1 MQEIIPIVVAFDNN
15 YCVPAGVSLY
25 SMLANAKRER
35 ERERVKLFYK
45 IHCLVE
51 DLSLENIAKLEETIA
66 PFSAFSSIEFLDIS
80 NNNAPKENQEIK
92 KNQAVK
98 SDHYQ
103 NIDPII
109 ANKIEE
115 LFTKLSDFSQKR
127 FSKMI
132 MCRFFFASL
141 FPQYDKMIMFDV
153 DTLFVNDMSE
163 SFFIPLETHYFGA
176 VREKDLIAMDRNSAK
191 DLYELRQMHA
201 KSIGV
206 ADAFPDLEEA
216 QILFDNYFNAGFLA
230 LNLKSWREEN
240 LENQLVGFFL
250 LKNEKLL
257 FNDQDALCFVCR
269 GRILELPYSYNAH
282 PSFLD
287 TPSFPSIKEA
297 RMLHFWGD
305 KPWKLL
311 SVMGAKK
318 WHEVLIQTPFKDAYF
333 NALFLDR
340 LFESLQ
346 NRDKEIKRR
355 DERIIE
361 EVQAVQARD
370 KEIHALKKILSFSDR
385 RHSFEFLLPRLS
397 SKLLIE
403 FLLFKV
409 KQKVKR
415 LIKRVF

>member
-1 MQEIIPIVVAFDNN
+1 MQEIIPIVVAFDNH
-15 YCVPAGVSLY
+15 YCIPAGVSLY
-25 SMLANAKRER
+25 SMLVHAKRER
-35 ERERVKLFYK
+35 ERERVKLFYQ

-51 DLSLENIAKLEETIA
+51 DLSAENIAKLEETIA

-80 NNNAPKENQEIK
+80 NEKLEPRHNYYKLDALIANEIK
-92 KNQAVK
+92 KL
-98 SDHYQ
+98 Y
-103 NIDPII
+103 
-109 ANKIEE
+109 
-115 LFTKLSDFSQKR
+115 LKLNTFSQKR

-191 DLYELRQMHA
+191 DLYELRQMRA
-201 KSIGV
+201 KTIGV
-206 ADAFPDLEEA
+206 TDAFPNLEEA
-216 QILFDNYFNAGFLA
+216 QILFENYFNAGFLA
-230 LNLKSWREEN
+230 LNLKLWREEN
-240 LENQLVGFFL
+240 LENQLIAFFI

-287 TPSFPSIKEA
+287 TPLFPSVKEA

-311 SVMGAKK
+311 SVIGAKK
-318 WHEVLIQTPFKDAYF
+318 WHEILIQTPFKDAYF
-333 NALFLDR
+333 NAPFLDR

-346 NRDKEIKRR
+346 NRDKET
-355 DERIIE
+355 
-361 EVQAVQARD
+361 Q
-370 KEIHALKKILSFSDR
+370 EIHALKKALSFSDK

-397 SKLLIE
+397 SKLLVG
-403 FLLFKV
+403 FSLFKI

-415 LIKRVF
+415 LIKKMLKVFFKI

>member
-1 MQEIIPIVVAFDNN
+1 MQEIIPIVVTFDNN
-15 YCVPAGVSLY
+15 YCIPAGVSLY

-51 DLSLENIAKLEETIA
+51 GLSLKNIAKLEETIA
-66 PFSAFSSIEFLDIS
+66 PFSAFSSIEFLDITD
-80 NNNAPKENQEIK
+80 KELEPRHNYYKLDALIASEIK
-92 KNQAVK
+92 KL
-98 SDHYQ
+98 Y
-103 NIDPII
+103 
-109 ANKIEE
+109 
-115 LFTKLSDFSQKR
+115 LKLNAFSQKR

-176 VREKDLIAMDRNSAK
+176 VREKDLIAMNRNSAK
-191 DLYELRQMHA
+191 DLYELRQMRA

-206 ADAFPDLEEA
+206 ADAFPNLEEA

-240 LENQLVGFFL
+240 LENQLIAFFI

-257 FNDQDALCFVCR
+257 FSDQDALCFVCR

-297 RMLHFWGD
+297 CMLHFWGD

-311 SVMGAKK
+311 SVIGAKK
-318 WHEVLIQTPFKDAYF
+318 WHEALIQTPFKDAYF
-333 NALFLDR
+333 NAPFLDH

-346 NRDKEIKRR
+346 NKDKET
-355 DERIIE
+355 
-361 EVQAVQARD
+361 Q
-370 KEIHALKKILSFSDR
+370 EIHALNKILSFSDKW
-385 RHSFEFLLPRLS
+385 HSFEFLLPRLS
-397 SKLLIE
+397 SKFLIE
-403 FLLFKV
+403 FLLFKA

>member
-1 MQEIIPIVVAFDNN
+1 MQEIIPVVVAFDNN
-15 YCVPAGVSLY
+15 YCIPAGVSLF

-35 ERERVKLFYK
+35 ERERVKLFYQ

-51 DLSLENIAKLEETIA
+51 DLSAENIAKLEETIA
-66 PFSAFSSIEFLDIS
+66 PFSAFSSIEFLDILP
-80 NNNAPKENQEIK
+80 NKELEPRHNYRKLDPLIASEIK
-92 KNQAVK
+92 KL
-98 SDHYQ
+98 Y
-103 NIDPII
+103 
-109 ANKIEE
+109 
-115 LFTKLSDFSQKR
+115 LKLNAFSQKR

-163 SFFIPLETHYFGA
+163 SFFIPLEAHYFGA
-176 VREKDLIAMDRNSAK
+176 VREKDLIAINRNSAK
-191 DLYELRQMHA
+191 DLYELRQMRA
-201 KSIGV
+201 KTIGV
-206 ADAFPDLEEA
+206 ANAFPNLEEA

-230 LNLKSWREEN
+230 LNLKLWREEN
-240 LENQLVGFFL
+240 LQNQLIGFFL

-257 FNDQDALCFVCR
+257 FPEQDALCFVCR

-305 KPWKLL
+305 KPWELL
-311 SVMGAKK
+311 SVIGAKK
-318 WHEVLIQTPFKDAYF
+318 WHEVLIETPFKDAYF
-333 NALFLDR
+333 NASFLDH

-346 NRDKEIKRR
+346 NKDNEIKRR

-361 EVQAVQARD
+361 EVQVLQARD
-370 KEIHALKKILSFSDR
+370 KEIHALNKILSFSDK

-403 FLLFKV
+403 FLLFKA

>member
-1 MQEIIPIVVAFDNN
+1 MHPCWCEFVFHASARQT
-15 YCVPAGVSLY
+15 
-25 SMLANAKRER
+25 R
-35 ERERVKLFYK
+35 ERERVKLFYQ

-51 DLSLENIAKLEETIA
+51 NLSLENIAKLEETIA
-66 PFSAFSSIEFLDIS
+66 PFSAFSSIEFLDITD
-80 NNNAPKENQEIK
+80 KELEPRHNYYKLDALIASEIK
-92 KNQAVK
+92 KL
-98 SDHYQ
+98 Y
-103 NIDPII
+103 
-109 ANKIEE
+109 
-115 LFTKLSDFSQKR
+115 LKLNAFSQKR

-176 VREKDLIAMDRNSAK
+176 VREKDLIAINRNSAK

-201 KSIGV
+201 KTIGV
-206 ADAFPDLEEA
+206 ADAFPNLEEA

-230 LNLKSWREEN
+230 LNLKLWREEN
-240 LENQLVGFFL
+240 LENQLIEFFI

-311 SVMGAKK
+311 SVIGAKK
-318 WHEVLIQTPFKDAYF
+318 WHEALIQTPFKDAYF
-333 NALFLDR
+333 NASFLDH

-346 NRDKEIKRR
+346 NRDKEI
-355 DERIIE
+355 
-361 EVQAVQARD
+361 QNRD
-370 KEIHALKKILSFSDR
+370 KEIHALNKILSFSDKR
-385 RHSFEFLLPRLS
+385 YSFETLLPRLS
-397 SKLLIE
+397 SKILIE
-403 FLLFKV
+403 FLLFKA

>member
-1 MQEIIPIVVAFDNN
+1 MQEIIPIVVTFDNN
-15 YCVPAGVSLY
+15 YCIPAGVSLY
-25 SMLANAKRER
+25 SMLAHAKRERER
-35 ERERVKLFYK
+35 ERERVKLFYQ

-51 DLSLENIAKLEETIA
+51 NLSAENVAKLEETIA

-80 NNNAPKENQEIK
+80 NEELEPRHNYRKLDPLIASEIK
-92 KNQAVK
+92 KL
-98 SDHYQ
+98 Y
-103 NIDPII
+103 
-109 ANKIEE
+109 
-115 LFTKLSDFSQKR
+115 LKLNAFSQKR

-141 FPQYDKMIMFDV
+141 FPQYDKIIMFDV

-176 VREKDLIAMDRNSAK
+176 VREKDLIAMNRNSAK
-191 DLYELRQMHA
+191 DLYELRQMRA

-206 ADAFPDLEEA
+206 ADAFPNLEEA

-230 LNLKSWREEN
+230 LNLKLWREEN
-240 LENQLVGFFL
+240 LENQLIGFFL

-257 FNDQDALCFVCR
+257 FSDQDALCFVCR

-287 TPSFPSIKEA
+287 TPSFPSIKES

-305 KPWKLL
+305 KPWKLF
-311 SVMGAKK
+311 SVIGAKK
-318 WHEVLIQTPFKDAYF
+318 WHEALIQTPFKDAYF
-333 NALFLDR
+333 NASFLDH

-346 NRDKEIKRR
+346 NKDKET
-355 DERIIE
+355 
-361 EVQAVQARD
+361 Q
-370 KEIHALKKILSFSDR
+370 EIHALNKILSFSNKR
-385 RHSFEFLLPRLS
+385 YSFEFLLPRLS
-397 SKLLIE
+397 SKLLVG
-403 FLLFKV
+403 FLLFKI

-415 LIKRVF
+415 LVKRVF

>member
-1 MQEIIPIVVAFDNN
+1 MQEIIPIVVAFDNH
-15 YCVPAGVSLY
+15 YCIPAGVSLY
-25 SMLANAKRER
+25 SMLAHAKRER
-35 ERERVKLFYK
+35 ERERVKLFYQ

-66 PFSAFSSIEFLDIS
+66 PFSAFSSIEFLDITD
-80 NNNAPKENQEIK
+80 KELEPRHNYYKLDPLIAGEIK
-92 KNQAVK
+92 KL
-98 SDHYQ
+98 H
-103 NIDPII
+103 
-109 ANKIEE
+109 
-115 LFTKLSDFSQKR
+115 LKLNAFSQKR

-153 DTLFVNDMSE
+153 DTLFVNDISE

-206 ADAFPDLEEA
+206 ANAFPNLEEA

-230 LNLKSWREEN
+230 LNLKLWRKEN
-240 LENQLVGFFL
+240 LENQLIGFFI

-257 FNDQDALCFVCR
+257 YSDQDALCFVCC
-269 GRILELPYSYNAH
+269 GRILELPYEYNAH

-287 TPSFPSIKEA
+287 TPLFPSVKEA

-311 SVMGAKK
+311 SVIGAKK
-318 WHEVLIQTPFKDAYF
+318 WHEALIQTPFKDAYF
-333 NALFLDR
+333 NAPFLDH

-346 NRDKEIKRR
+346 NK
-355 DERIIE
+355 
-361 EVQAVQARD
+361 D
-370 KEIHALKKILSFSDR
+370 KEIHALKKTLSFSDK
-385 RHSFEFLLPRLS
+385 RHSFDFLLPRFS
-397 SKLLIE
+397 FKLLIE

-415 LIKRVF
+415 LIKRVV

>member
-1 MQEIIPIVVAFDNN
+1 MQEIIPIVVTFDNN
-15 YCVPAGVSLY
+15 YCIPAGVSLF

-35 ERERVKLFYK
+35 ERERERVKLFYQ

-51 DLSLENIAKLEETIA
+51 DLSLENVAKLEETIA

-80 NNNAPKENQEIK
+80 NEELEPRHNYRKLDPLIASEIK
-92 KNQAVK
+92 KL
-98 SDHYQ
+98 Y
-103 NIDPII
+103 
-109 ANKIEE
+109 
-115 LFTKLSDFSQKR
+115 LKLNAFSQKR

-153 DTLFVNDMSE
+153 DTLFVNDISE
-163 SFFIPLETHYFGA
+163 SFFIPLGTHYFGA
-176 VREKDLIAMDRNSAK
+176 VREKDLIAINRNSAN

-206 ADAFPDLEEA
+206 ADAFPNLEEA

-230 LNLKSWREEN
+230 LNLKSWRKEN
-240 LENQLVGFFL
+240 LENQLIGFFL

-257 FNDQDALCFVCR
+257 FSDQDALCFVCR

-311 SVMGAKK
+311 SVIGAKK
-318 WHEVLIQTPFKDAYF
+318 WHEALIQTPFKDAYF
-333 NALFLDR
+333 NAPFLDH
-340 LFESLQ
+340 LFESFQ
-346 NRDKEIKRR
+346 NRDKET
-355 DERIIE
+355 
-361 EVQAVQARD
+361 Q
-370 KEIHALKKILSFSDR
+370 EIHALNKILSFSDK

-403 FLLFKV
+403 FLLFKA

-415 LIKRVF
+415 LVKRVF

>member
-15 YCVPAGVSLY
+15 YCIPAGVSLF

-35 ERERVKLFYK
+35 ERERVKLFFK

-51 DLSLENIAKLEETIA
+51 GLSLENIAKLEETIA

-80 NNNAPKENQEIK
+80 NEELEPRHNYRKLDPLIVSEIK
-92 KNQAVK
+92 KL
-98 SDHYQ
+98 Y
-103 NIDPII
+103 
-109 ANKIEE
+109 
-115 LFTKLSDFSQKR
+115 LKLNAFSQKR

-141 FPQYDKMIMFDV
+141 FSQYDKMIMFDV
-153 DTLFVNDMSE
+153 DTLFVNDISE

-191 DLYELRQMHA
+191 DLYELRQMRA

-206 ADAFPDLEEA
+206 ADAFPNLEEA
-216 QILFDNYFNAGFLA
+216 QILFNNYFNAGFLA
-230 LNLKSWREEN
+230 LNLKLWREEN
-240 LENQLVGFFL
+240 LENQLIAFFI

-305 KPWKLL
+305 KPWKLF
-311 SVMGAKK
+311 SVIGAKK
-318 WHEVLIQTPFKDAYF
+318 WHEILIQTPFKDAYF
-333 NALFLDR
+333 NAPFLDH

-346 NRDKEIKRR
+346 NRDKET
-355 DERIIE
+355 
-361 EVQAVQARD
+361 Q
-370 KEIHALKKILSFSDR
+370 EIHAFNKILSFSDK
-385 RHSFEFLLPRLS
+385 RHSFEFLLPRFS

-403 FLLFKV
+403 FLLFKI

>member
-15 YCVPAGVSLY
+15 YCIPAGVSLF
-25 SMLANAKRER
+25 SMLAHAKRER
-35 ERERVKLFYK
+35 ERERVKLFYQ

-51 DLSLENIAKLEETIA
+51 DLSAENIAKLEETIA
-66 PFSAFSSIEFLDIS
+66 PFSAFSSIEFLDIT
-80 NNNAPKENQEIK
+80 NKELEPRHNYRKLDPLIASEIK
-92 KNQAVK
+92 KL
-98 SDHYQ
+98 Y
-103 NIDPII
+103 
-109 ANKIEE
+109 
-115 LFTKLSDFSQKR
+115 LKLNAFSQKR

-153 DTLFVNDMSE
+153 DTLFVDDISE
-163 SFFIPLETHYFGA
+163 SFFIPLGTHYFGA
-176 VREKDLIAMDRNSAK
+176 VREKDLIAINRNSAK

-206 ADAFPDLEEA
+206 ADAFPNLEEA

-240 LENQLVGFFL
+240 LQNQLIGFFL

-311 SVMGAKK
+311 SVIGAKK
-318 WHEVLIQTPFKDAYF
+318 WHEILIQTPFKDAYF
-333 NALFLDR
+333 NASFLDH

-346 NRDKEIKRR
+346 NKDKET
-355 DERIIE
+355 
-361 EVQAVQARD
+361 Q
-370 KEIHALKKILSFSDR
+370 EIHALNKILSFSDR

-403 FLLFKV
+403 FLLFKI

>member
-1 MQEIIPIVVAFDNN
+1 MYP
-15 YCVPAGVSLY
+15 CW
-25 SMLANAKRER
+25 RELIFHASARQTR

-80 NNNAPKENQEIK
+80 NEELEPRHNYYELDALIASEIK
-92 KNQAVK
+92 KL
-98 SDHYQ
+98 Y
-103 NIDPII
+103 
-109 ANKIEE
+109 
-115 LFTKLSDFSQKR
+115 LKLNAFSQKR

-153 DTLFVNDMSE
+153 DTLFVGDISE

-176 VREKDLIAMDRNSAK
+176 VREKDLIAINRNSAK

-201 KSIGV
+201 KTIGV
-206 ADAFPDLEEA
+206 ADAFPNLEEA

-230 LNLKSWREEN
+230 LNLKSWRKEN

-287 TPSFPSIKEA
+287 TPLFPSLKEA

-311 SVMGAKK
+311 SVIGAKK

-333 NALFLDR
+333 NAPFLDH

-346 NRDKEIKRR
+346 NRDKEIK
-355 DERIIE
+355 
-361 EVQAVQARD
+361 
-370 KEIHALKKILSFSDR
+370 EIHALNKILSFSDKW
-385 RHSFEFLLPRLS
+385 HSFETLLPRLS

-403 FLLFKV
+403 FLLFKA

>member
-15 YCVPAGVSLY
+15 YCIPAGVSLY

-35 ERERVKLFYK
+35 VKLFYQ

-51 DLSLENIAKLEETIA
+51 GLSLENIAKLEETIA
-66 PFSAFSSIEFLDIS
+66 PFSAFSSIEFLDITDEELEPRHNYRKLDPLIAS
-80 NNNAPKENQEIK
+80 EIK
-92 KNQAVK
+92 KL
-98 SDHYQ
+98 Y
-103 NIDPII
+103 
-109 ANKIEE
+109 
-115 LFTKLSDFSQKR
+115 LKLNAFSQKR

-153 DTLFVNDMSE
+153 DTLFVDDMSE

-176 VREKDLIAMDRNSAK
+176 VREKDLIAINRNSAK

-201 KSIGV
+201 KTIGV
-206 ADAFPDLEEA
+206 ADAFPNLEEA

-230 LNLKSWREEN
+230 LNLKLWREEN
-240 LENQLVGFFL
+240 LENQLIGFFL

-311 SVMGAKK
+311 SVIGAKK
-318 WHEVLIQTPFKDAYF
+318 WHEILIQTPFKDAYF
-333 NALFLDR
+333 NAPFLDH

-346 NRDKEIKRR
+346 NK
-355 DERIIE
+355 
-361 EVQAVQARD
+361 D
-370 KEIHALKKILSFSDR
+370 KEIHALNKILSFSDK

-403 FLLFKV
+403 FLLFKA

>member
-1 MQEIIPIVVAFDNN
+1 M
-15 YCVPAGVSLY
+15 
-25 SMLANAKRER
+25 
-35 ERERVKLFYK
+35 
-45 IHCLVE
+45 VE
-51 DLSLENIAKLEETIA
+51 GLSLKNIAKLEETIA

-80 NNNAPKENQEIK
+80 NEELEPRHNYRKLDPLIASEIK
-92 KNQAVK
+92 KL
-98 SDHYQ
+98 Y
-103 NIDPII
+103 
-109 ANKIEE
+109 
-115 LFTKLSDFSQKR
+115 LKLNSFSQKR

-163 SFFIPLETHYFGA
+163 SFFIPLEAHYFGA
-176 VREKDLIAMDRNSAK
+176 VREKDLIAMNRNSAK

-201 KSIGV
+201 KSISV
-206 ADAFPDLEEA
+206 ADAFPNLEEA

-240 LENQLVGFFL
+240 LENQLIGFFL

-257 FNDQDALCFVCR
+257 FNEQDALCFVCR
-269 GRILELPYSYNAH
+269 SRILELPYSYNAH

-287 TPSFPSIKEA
+287 TPLFPSLKEA

-311 SVMGAKK
+311 SVIGTKK
-318 WHEVLIQTPFKDAYF
+318 WHEVLIETPFKGTYF
-333 NALFLDR
+333 NAPFLDH
-340 LFESLQ
+340 LFESFQ
-346 NRDKEIKRR
+346 NRDKEIQNR
-355 DERIIE
+355 DKEI
-361 EVQAVQARD
+361 QNRD
-370 KEIHALKKILSFSDR
+370 KEIHALNKILSFSDR

-403 FLLFKV
+403 FLLFKA
-409 KQKVKR
+409 KQKMKR
-415 LIKRVF
+415 LIKRV

>member
-1 MQEIIPIVVAFDNN
+1 ME
-15 YCVPAGVSLY
+15 G
-25 SMLANAKRER
+25 
-35 ERERVKLFYK
+35 
-45 IHCLVE
+45 
-51 DLSLENIAKLEETIA
+51 LSLENIAKLEETIA
-66 PFSAFSSIEFLDIS
+66 PFSAFSSIEFLDITD
-80 NNNAPKENQEIK
+80 KELESRHNYRKLDPLIASEIK
-92 KNQAVK
+92 KL
-98 SDHYQ
+98 Y
-103 NIDPII
+103 
-109 ANKIEE
+109 
-115 LFTKLSDFSQKR
+115 LKLNAFSQKR

-141 FPQYDKMIMFDV
+141 FPQYEKIIMFDV

-163 SFFIPLETHYFGA
+163 SFFIPLEAHYFGA

-191 DLYELRQMHA
+191 DLYELRQMRA

-206 ADAFPDLEEA
+206 ADAFPNLEEA

-240 LENQLVGFFL
+240 LENQLIGFFL

-287 TPSFPSIKEA
+287 TPSFPSFKEA

-311 SVMGAKK
+311 SVIGAKK

-333 NALFLDR
+333 NAPFLDH

-346 NRDKEIKRR
+346 NRDNEIKRR

-370 KEIHALKKILSFSDR
+370 KEIHAFNKALSFSDK

-403 FLLFKV
+403 FLLFKA

>member
-1 MQEIIPIVVAFDNN
+1 MEN
-15 YCVPAGVSLY
+15 
-25 SMLANAKRER
+25 
-35 ERERVKLFYK
+35 
-45 IHCLVE
+45 
-51 DLSLENIAKLEETIA
+51 LSAENVAKLEETIA

-80 NNNAPKENQEIK
+80 NNNAPKEETK
-92 KNQAVK
+92 KNQAAK

-176 VREKDLIAMDRNSAK
+176 VREKDLIAMNRNSAK

-201 KSIGV
+201 KTIGV
-206 ADAFPDLEEA
+206 ADAFPNLEEA

-230 LNLKSWREEN
+230 LNLKLWREEN
-240 LENQLVGFFL
+240 LENQLIGFFL

-269 GRILELPYSYNAH
+269 YRILELPYSYNAH

-287 TPSFPSIKEA
+287 TPSFPSFKEA

-311 SVMGAKK
+311 SVIGAKK
-318 WHEVLIQTPFKDAYF
+318 WHEVLIETPFKDAYF
-333 NALFLDR
+333 NAPFLDH

-346 NRDKEIKRR
+346 NKDKET
-355 DERIIE
+355 
-361 EVQAVQARD
+361 Q
-370 KEIHALKKILSFSDR
+370 EIHAFNKALSFSDKR
-385 RHSFEFLLPRLS
+385 YSFEFLLPRLS
-397 SKLLIE
+397 SKLLVG
-403 FLLFKV
+403 FLLFKI

-415 LIKRVF
+415 LVKRVF

>member
-1 MQEIIPIVVAFDNN
+1 M
-15 YCVPAGVSLY
+15 
-25 SMLANAKRER
+25 
-35 ERERVKLFYK
+35 
-45 IHCLVE
+45 VE
-51 DLSLENIAKLEETIA
+51 GLSPENIARLEETIA
-66 PFSAFSSIEFLDIS
+66 PFSAFSSIEFLDITD
-80 NNNAPKENQEIK
+80 KELEPRHNYYKLDALIAGGIK
-92 KNQAVK
+92 KL
-98 SDHYQ
+98 Y
-103 NIDPII
+103 
-109 ANKIEE
+109 
-115 LFTKLSDFSQKR
+115 LKLNSFSQKR

-153 DTLFVNDMSE
+153 DTLFVNDISE

-176 VREKDLIAMDRNSAK
+176 VREKDLIAMNRNSAK
-191 DLYELRQMHA
+191 DLYELRQMRA

-206 ADAFPDLEEA
+206 ADAFPNLEEA

-230 LNLKSWREEN
+230 LNLKSWRKEN
-240 LENQLVGFFL
+240 LENQLIGFFL

-282 PSFLD
+282 HSFLD

-311 SVMGAKK
+311 SVIGAKK
-318 WHEVLIQTPFKDAYF
+318 WHEALIQTPFKDAYF
-333 NALFLDR
+333 NAPFLDH

-346 NRDKEIKRR
+346 NK
-355 DERIIE
+355 
-361 EVQAVQARD
+361 D
-370 KEIHALKKILSFSDR
+370 KEIHALHQILSFSDKR
-385 RHSFEFLLPRLS
+385 YSFEFLLPRLS

-403 FLLFKV
+403 FLLFKA
-409 KQKVKR
+409 KQKAKR
-415 LIKRVF
+415 FIKRVF

>member
-15 YCVPAGVSLY
+15 YCIPAGVSLY

-35 ERERVKLFYK
+35 ERERVKLFYQ

-51 DLSLENIAKLEETIA
+51 DLSAENIAKLEETIA
-66 PFSAFSSIEFLDIS
+66 PFSAFSSIEFLDITD
-80 NNNAPKENQEIK
+80 KELEPRHNYYKLDALIASEIK
-92 KNQAVK
+92 KL
-98 SDHYQ
+98 Y
-103 NIDPII
+103 
-109 ANKIEE
+109 
-115 LFTKLSDFSQKR
+115 LKLNAFSQKR

-141 FPQYDKMIMFDV
+141 FPQYEKMIMFDV
-153 DTLFVNDMSE
+153 DTLFVDDISE
-163 SFFIPLETHYFGA
+163 SFFIPLEMHYFGA

-201 KSIGV
+201 KNIGV
-206 ADAFPDLEEA
+206 ADAFPNLEEA
-216 QILFDNYFNAGFLA
+216 QILFDNYFNSGFLA
-230 LNLKSWREEN
+230 LNLKLWREEN
-240 LENQLVGFFL
+240 LENQLIAFFL

-311 SVMGAKK
+311 SVIGAKK
-318 WHEVLIQTPFKDAYF
+318 WHEILIETPFKDAYF
-333 NALFLDR
+333 NAPFLDH

-346 NRDKEIKRR
+346 NKDKDKDKET
-355 DERIIE
+355 
-361 EVQAVQARD
+361 Q
-370 KEIHALKKILSFSDR
+370 EIHALNKILSFSDK

-397 SKLLIE
+397 SKLLVE
-403 FLLFKV
+403 FLLFKA

>member
-1 MQEIIPIVVAFDNN
+1 MQDSVIIPIVVAFDNN
-15 YCVPAGVSLY
+15 YCIPTGVSLY
-25 SMLANAKRER
+25 SMLANARRER

-51 DLSLENIAKLEETIA
+51 DLSAENIEKLEETIA
-66 PFSAFSSIEFLDIS
+66 PFSAFSSIEFLDITLS
-80 NNNAPKENQEIK
+80 HKELEPRHNYCKLDALVASEI
-92 KNQAVK
+92 
-98 SDHYQ
+98 
-103 NIDPII
+103 
-109 ANKIEE
+109 E
-115 LFTKLSDFSQKR
+115 KLYLKLNSFSQKR

-132 MCRFFFASL
+132 MCRFLLASL

-153 DTLFVNDMSE
+153 DTLFVGDVSE
-163 SFFIPLETHYFGA
+163 AYFIPLETHYFGA

-191 DLYELRQMHA
+191 DLYELRQMRA
-201 KSIGV
+201 ETIGV
-206 ADAFPDLEEA
+206 ADAFPNLEEA

-230 LNLKSWREEN
+230 LNLALWREEN
-240 LENQLVGFFL
+240 LENQLIGFFI

-287 TPSFPSIKEA
+287 TPSFPSFKEA

-311 SVMGAKK
+311 SVIGAKK
-318 WHEVLIQTPFKDAYF
+318 WHEVLIETPFKNAYF
-333 NALFLDR
+333 NAPFLDH
-340 LFESLQ
+340 LFDTLQ
-346 NRDKEIKRR
+346 YKNKEIQCNK
-355 DERIIE
+355 
-361 EVQAVQARD
+361 A
-370 KEIHALKKILSFSDR
+370 LSFSDKR
-385 RHSFEFLLPRLS
+385 YSFEFLLPRLS

-403 FLLFKV
+403 FLLFKI

-415 LIKRVF
+415 LIKRMLKAFSII

>member
-1 MQEIIPIVVAFDNN
+1 MYP
-15 YCVPAGVSLY
+15 CW
-25 SMLANAKRER
+25 REFVFHASARQTR
-35 ERERVKLFYK
+35 ERERVKLFYQ

-51 DLSLENIAKLEETIA
+51 GLSLENIAKLEETIA

-80 NNNAPKENQEIK
+80 NEELEPRHNYRKLDPLIASEIK
-92 KNQAVK
+92 KL
-98 SDHYQ
+98 Y
-103 NIDPII
+103 
-109 ANKIEE
+109 
-115 LFTKLSDFSQKR
+115 LKLNAFSQKC

-163 SFFIPLETHYFGA
+163 SFFIPLEAHYFGA

-206 ADAFPDLEEA
+206 ADAFPNLEEA

-230 LNLKSWREEN
+230 LNLKSWRKEN
-240 LENQLVGFFL
+240 LENQLIGFFL

-257 FNDQDALCFVCR
+257 FNEQDALCFVCR

-305 KPWKLL
+305 KPWELL
-311 SVMGAKK
+311 SVIGAKK

-333 NALFLDR
+333 NAPFLDH

-346 NRDKEIKRR
+346 NKDKET
-355 DERIIE
+355 
-361 EVQAVQARD
+361 Q
-370 KEIHALKKILSFSDR
+370 EIHALKKALSFSDK

-403 FLLFKV
+403 FLLFKI

>member
-15 YCVPAGVSLY
+15 YCIPAGVSLY
-25 SMLANAKRER
+25 SMLVHAKR
-35 ERERVKLFYK
+35 ERERVKLFYQ

-51 DLSLENIAKLEETIA
+51 NLSLENIAKLEETIA

-80 NNNAPKENQEIK
+80 NEELEPRHNYRKLDALIASEIK
-92 KNQAVK
+92 KL
-98 SDHYQ
+98 H
-103 NIDPII
+103 
-109 ANKIEE
+109 
-115 LFTKLSDFSQKR
+115 LKLNAFSQKR

-153 DTLFVNDMSE
+153 DTLFVGDISE

-176 VREKDLIAMDRNSAK
+176 VREKDLIAINRNSAK

-206 ADAFPDLEEA
+206 ANAFPNLEEA

-240 LENQLVGFFL
+240 LENQLIGFFL

-297 RMLHFWGD
+297 HMLHFWGD

-311 SVMGAKK
+311 SVIGAKK
-318 WHEVLIQTPFKDAYF
+318 WHEILIQTPFKDAYF
-333 NALFLDR
+333 NAPFLDH
-340 LFESLQ
+340 LFESFQ
-346 NRDKEIKRR
+346 NKDKDKDKDKDKET
-355 DERIIE
+355 
-361 EVQAVQARD
+361 Q
-370 KEIHALKKILSFSDR
+370 EIHALNKALSFSDK

-403 FLLFKV
+403 FLLFKA

>member
-1 MQEIIPIVVAFDNN
+1 MQEVIPVVVAFDNN
-15 YCVPAGVSLY
+15 YCIPAGVSLF

-80 NNNAPKENQEIK
+80 NEELEPRHNYRKLDPLIAGEIK
-92 KNQAVK
+92 KL
-98 SDHYQ
+98 Y
-103 NIDPII
+103 
-109 ANKIEE
+109 
-115 LFTKLSDFSQKR
+115 LKLNSFSQKR

-176 VREKDLIAMDRNSAK
+176 VREKDLIAINRNSAK

-206 ADAFPDLEEA
+206 ADAFPDLKEA

-240 LENQLVGFFL
+240 LENQLIGFFL

-257 FNDQDALCFVCR
+257 FSDQDALCFVCR

-287 TPSFPSIKEA
+287 TPLFPSIKEA

-305 KPWKLL
+305 KPWKLF
-311 SVMGAKK
+311 SVIGAKK
-318 WHEVLIQTPFKDAYF
+318 WHEALIQTPFKDAYF
-333 NALFLDR
+333 NAPFLDH

-346 NRDKEIKRR
+346 NRDKEI
-355 DERIIE
+355 
-361 EVQAVQARD
+361 
-370 KEIHALKKILSFSDR
+370 HAFNKALSFSDK

-409 KQKVKR
+409 KQKAKR
-415 LIKRVF
+415 LVKRVF

>member
-15 YCVPAGVSLY
+15 YCIPAGVSLY

-35 ERERVKLFYK
+35 ERVKLFYQ

-66 PFSAFSSIEFLDIS
+66 PFSAFSSIEFLDITD
-80 NNNAPKENQEIK
+80 KELEPRHNYRKLDPLIASEIK
-92 KNQAVK
+92 KL
-98 SDHYQ
+98 Y
-103 NIDPII
+103 
-109 ANKIEE
+109 
-115 LFTKLSDFSQKR
+115 LKLNAFSQKR

-153 DTLFVNDMSE
+153 DTLFVDDMSE

-206 ADAFPDLEEA
+206 ADAFPNLEEA

-240 LENQLVGFFL
+240 LENQLIGFFL

-311 SVMGAKK
+311 SVIGAKK

-333 NALFLDR
+333 DAPFLDH

-346 NRDKEIKRR
+346 NKDKET
-355 DERIIE
+355 
-361 EVQAVQARD
+361 Q
-370 KEIHALKKILSFSDR
+370 EIHALNKILSFSDK

-397 SKLLIE
+397 SKFLIE
-403 FLLFKV
+403 FLLFKA

>member
-1 MQEIIPIVVAFDNN
+1 ME
-15 YCVPAGVSLY
+15 G
-25 SMLANAKRER
+25 
-35 ERERVKLFYK
+35 
-45 IHCLVE
+45 
-51 DLSLENIAKLEETIA
+51 LSLENISQLEETIA
-66 PFSAFSSIEFLDIS
+66 PFSAFSSIEFLDITLS
-80 NNNAPKENQEIK
+80 DEELKPRHHYYKLDVLIASEIK
-92 KNQAVK
+92 KL
-98 SDHYQ
+98 Y
-103 NIDPII
+103 
-109 ANKIEE
+109 
-115 LFTKLSDFSQKR
+115 LKLNSFSQKR

-153 DTLFVNDMSE
+153 DTLFVGDISE
-163 SFFIPLETHYFGA
+163 SFFIPLDDHYFGA

-191 DLYELRQMHA
+191 DLHELRQMYA

-206 ADAFPDLEEA
+206 ANAFPDLEEA

-230 LNLKSWREEN
+230 LNLKLWRKEN
-240 LENQLVGFFL
+240 LENQLIGFFI

-257 FNDQDALCFVCR
+257 FPEQDTLCFVCR
-269 GRILELPYSYNAH
+269 GRILELPYPYNAH

-287 TPSFPSIKEA
+287 TPLFPSVKEA

-311 SVMGAKK
+311 SVIGAKK
-318 WHEVLIQTPFKDAYF
+318 WHEALIQTPFKDAYF
-333 NALFLDR
+333 NAPFLDH

-346 NRDKEIKRR
+346 NK
-355 DERIIE
+355 
-361 EVQAVQARD
+361 D
-370 KEIHALKKILSFSDR
+370 KEIHALKKTLSFSDK
-385 RHSFEFLLPRLS
+385 RHSFDFLLPRLS

-415 LIKRVF
+415 LVKRVV

>member
-15 YCVPAGVSLY
+15 YCIPAGVSLY
-25 SMLANAKRER
+25 SMLAHAKR
-35 ERERVKLFYK
+35 ERERVKLFYQ

-66 PFSAFSSIEFLDIS
+66 PFSTFSSIEFLDITD
-80 NNNAPKENQEIK
+80 KELEPRHNYYKLDALIANEIK
-92 KNQAVK
+92 KL
-98 SDHYQ
+98 Y
-103 NIDPII
+103 
-109 ANKIEE
+109 
-115 LFTKLSDFSQKR
+115 LKLNAFSQKR

-176 VREKDLIAMDRNSAK
+176 VREKDLIAMNRNSAK

-206 ADAFPDLEEA
+206 ADAFPNLEEA

-230 LNLKSWREEN
+230 LNLKLWREEN
-240 LENQLVGFFL
+240 LENQLIAFFL

-287 TPSFPSIKEA
+287 TPLFPSIKEA
-297 RMLHFWGD
+297 CMLHFWGD

-311 SVMGAKK
+311 SVIGAKK
-318 WHEVLIQTPFKDAYF
+318 WHEILIQTPFKDAYF
-333 NALFLDR
+333 NAPFLNH

-346 NRDKEIKRR
+346 NKDKET
-355 DERIIE
+355 
-361 EVQAVQARD
+361 Q
-370 KEIHALKKILSFSDR
+370 EIHALKKALSFSDKR
-385 RHSFEFLLPRLS
+385 YSFEFLLPRLS
-397 SKLLIE
+397 SKLLVG
-403 FLLFKV
+403 FLLFKA

>member
-1 MQEIIPIVVAFDNN
+1 MHP
-15 YCVPAGVSLY
+15 CW
-25 SMLANAKRER
+25 RELIFHASARQTR
-35 ERERVKLFYK
+35 ERERVKLFYQ

-80 NNNAPKENQEIK
+80 NEGLEPRHNYRKLDPLIASEIK
-92 KNQAVK
+92 KL
-98 SDHYQ
+98 Y
-103 NIDPII
+103 
-109 ANKIEE
+109 
-115 LFTKLSDFSQKR
+115 LKLNAFSQKR

-141 FPQYDKMIMFDV
+141 FPQYDKIIMFDV

-176 VREKDLIAMDRNSAK
+176 VREKDLIAMNRNSAK
-191 DLYELRQMHA
+191 DLYELRQMRA

-206 ADAFPDLEEA
+206 ADAFPNLEEV

-230 LNLKSWREEN
+230 LNLKLWREEN
-240 LENQLVGFFL
+240 LENQLIGFFL

-269 GRILELPYSYNAH
+269 GRILELPYPYNAH

-287 TPSFPSIKEA
+287 TPSFPSIEEA

-311 SVMGAKK
+311 SVIGAKK
-318 WHEVLIQTPFKDAYF
+318 WHEALIQTPFKDAYF
-333 NALFLDR
+333 NAPFLDH

-346 NRDKEIKRR
+346 NRDKET
-355 DERIIE
+355 
-361 EVQAVQARD
+361 Q
-370 KEIHALKKILSFSDR
+370 EIHALNKILSFSDK

-403 FLLFKV
+403 FLLFKA